1 MPVDP
6 FALVQSAQQDRL
18 LNEQAL
24 ANVKAAD
31 DAARTSSAQQAE
43 IPPPRDPNAP
53 CPCDGP
59 LTDAQKALHNL
70 GLGMKNPVGD
80 ASRGCSARLA
90 GSLLKVTQLI
100 SGTGDP
106 TGKLATLYSSVQGM
120 ANSVDMLSAE
130 ADRLSDPANLMTT
143 LGTMNLY
150 GKIGCALGI
159 EGLDIS
165 VAISATNGG
174 GINAIAGAVKA
185 QVDLDSLLDN
195 ALQGANLVDGANAL
209 SAGIDGAINSLGGA
223 GGNITNVIN
232 AGQLAMAEA
241 MAKVTEFAQINFFAN
256 LVGDGTDPCN
266 TLAVDVSKNM
276 LSPEFTR
283 YSENALASVK
293 NSTTIGAGFR

>member
-31 DAARTSSAQQAE
+31 DAARTSAAQQAD

-100 SGTGDP
+100 DGTGDP

-185 QVDLDSLLDN
+185 QVDLDTLLDN

-209 SAGIDGAINSLGGA
+209 SAGIDGAINSMGSA
-223 GGNITNVIN
+223 SGNMTNVIN

-241 MAKVTEFAQINFFAN
+241 MAKVAEFAQINFFAN
-256 LVGDGTDPCN
+256 LVGDGKDPCN

-276 LSPEFTR
+276 LSPEFTK

-293 NSTTIGAGFR
+293 NPTTIGAGFR